1 MKKMKWF
8 PMILC
13 LVLVASLLSACGGE
27 SKEYFAISDDGAP
40 QSASYNSAVS
50 ESASSVRG
58 AGADT
63 GSADAAQPPENR
75 KWIITVN
82 MDAETENLN
91 EAIAAIMQRVAGLN
105 GYVEDQSIYNG
116 SSYST
121 SSSRRYRNASLT
133 IRIPADQ
140 VDSFTEEVAGIANVV
155 SNSKSLKD
163 ITLTYTTTA
172 NRVEALETEQ
182 TRLLELLSQAE
193 NMSDLLEIE
202 SRLTDVRYELE
213 NYASKLRLYDN
224 QIDYATLYLGLREV
238 QEYTPTEKPTT
249 WERIRSGF
257 IGSIQGLG
265 ESLENLLVWIIV
277 ASPFLVIYGAIAAVI
292 IWIVRKG
299 SKKRRA
305 KRAAELEQAKRIM
318 EKGKEIDKM

>member
-8 PMILC
+8 PMVLC
-13 LVLVASLLSACGGE
+13 LVLLASLLTACGGD
-27 SKEYFAISDDGAP
+27 SKGFYAISEDGVP
-40 QSASYNSAVS
+40 QAASYNSAVS
-50 ESASSVRG
+50 ESASSMRG

-63 GSADAAQPPENR
+63 GAADAAQPPENR
-75 KWIITVN
+75 KWIVTVN
-82 MDAETENLN
+82 MDAETENLD
-91 EAIAAIMQRVAGLN
+91 EAIASIMQRVAGLN

-116 SSYST
+116 SAYST
-121 SSSRRYRNASLT
+121 NSSRRYRNASLT

-140 VDSFTEEVAGIANVV
+140 VDSFTETMAGIANVV
-155 SNSKSLKD
+155 SNSKNLRD

-182 TRLLELLSQAE
+182 ARLMELLSQAE

-238 QEYTPTEKPTT
+238 QEYTPTEEITT
-249 WERIRSGF
+249 WERIRNGF
-257 IGSIQGLG
+257 TGSIQGLG
-265 ESLENLLVWIIV
+265 ESLMNLLVWLIV
-277 ASPFLVIYGAIAAVI
+277 SSPFLVVYGAIAAVI
-292 IWIVRKG
+292 ILLVRKG

-305 KRAAELEQAKRIM
+305 KKAAQLEQAKRAM
-318 EKGKEIDKM
+318 EKGAENDKA

>member
-1 MKKMKWF
+1 MKKMKLF
-8 PMILC
+8 PMVLC
-13 LVLVASLLSACGGE
+13 LVLLASLLTACGKAE
-27 SKEYFAISDDGAP
+27 KEFYSISEDGVP
-40 QSASYNSAVS
+40 QAASYNSAVS

-82 MDAETENLN
+82 MDAETENLD
-91 EAIAAIMQRVAGLN
+91 EAIAAIMQRITGLN

-116 SSYST
+116 SAYST
-121 SSSRRYRNASLT
+121 NPSRRYRNASLT

-140 VDSFTEEVAGIANVV
+140 VDSFTEAVAGIANVV
-155 SNSKSLKD
+155 SNSKNLRD

-182 TRLLELLSQAE
+182 TRLMELLSQAE

-238 QEYTPTEKPTT
+238 QEYTPTEEITT
-249 WERIRSGF
+249 WEQITRGF

-265 ESLENLLVWIIV
+265 ESLVNGLVWLIV
-277 ASPFLVIYGAIAAVI
+277 ASPFLVVYGAIATVI
-292 IWIVRKG
+292 ILLVRKS

-305 KRAAELEQAKRIM
+305 KKAAQLEQAKRAM
-318 EKGKEIDKM
+318 EKGAQSDKT

>member
-27 SKEYFAISDDGAP
+27 SKAYYEISEDAVP
-40 QSASYNSAVS
+40 QQAAASD
-50 ESASSVRG
+50 SASSVRG
-58 AGADT
+58 EGAANDT
-63 GSADAAQPPENR
+63 GSVDTAQPPENR

-82 MDAETENLN
+82 MEAETENLE
-91 EAIAAIMQRVAGLN
+91 EAISAIMQRVAGLN

-116 SSYST
+116 STYSS
-121 SSSRRYRNASLT
+121 SSSRRRRNASLT

-140 VDSFTEEVAGIANVV
+140 VDGFTETVAGIANVI
-155 SNSKSLKD
+155 SNSKSLTD
-163 ITLTYTTTA
+163 ITLKYTATA

-182 TRLLELLSQAE
+182 ARLLELLSQAE

-213 NYASKLRLYDN
+213 NYASRLRLYDN
-224 QIDYATLYLGLREV
+224 QIDYATLYLSLREV
-238 QEYTPTEKPTT
+238 QEYTPIEKPTT

-318 EKGKEIDKM
+318 EKGTESDKM

>member
-8 PMILC
+8 PMVLC
-13 LVLVASLLSACGGE
+13 LVLLASLLAACAK
-27 SKEYFAISDDGAP
+27 KEKEFYAISDDGVP

-63 GSADAAQPPENR
+63 GAADAAQPPENR

-82 MDAETENLN
+82 MDAETENLD
-91 EAIAAIMQRVAGLN
+91 EAIASIMQRVAGLN

-116 SSYST
+116 SAYST
-121 SSSRRYRNASLT
+121 GSSRRYRNASLT

-238 QEYTPTEKPTT
+238 QEYTPTEEVST
-249 WERIRSGF
+249 WQRICNGF
-257 IGSIQGLG
+257 TGSIQDLG
-265 ESLENLLVWIIV
+265 ESLVDCLVWLIV
-277 ASPFLVIYGAIAAVI
+277 ASPFLVVYGAIAAVI
-292 IWIVRKG
+292 ILLARKV

-305 KRAAELEQAKRIM
+305 KKAAKLEQAKQAM
-318 EKGKEIDKM
+318 EKGAENDKA